1 MKHFLRMA
9 SLTATLSVMTAVSTL
24 PAEAQLRFP
33 GFSSA
38 GQSEG
43 MMIDERGVLTMAP
56 LLERTTP
63 AVVNIAVTT
72 TVRSQAQSNPLL
84 NDPFFRRFFDP
95 DGDGGTSPSPRE
107 RQATSAGSGVIIDAA
122 KGYVLSNHH
131 VIDNADEVNI
141 TLKDGRII
149 TAEVLGS
156 DSKTDIAL
164 LQIDANNLTELSLAN
179 SDDTKVGDYVI
190 AIGNPFGLGQTV
202 TSGIVSALGRA
213 GISRDGYE
221 DFIQTD
227 ASINPGNS
235 GGALINTK
243 GELIGINTAIISR
256 SGSSAGVG
264 FAVPAN
270 MANKVVGQLSKYGE
284 VRRGRIGVVIQDV
297 TTDLADALDLT
308 VSKGALVSQVQEDS
322 PAEKAGIESGDIII
336 AFNGE
341 RIEGSRDIRNAV
353 GFVERGTRN
362 DITYIRDGRRN
373 TVKINVEEAPVDEEE
388 TDTSS
393 SAANDNFTSS
403 REGFNGASLSDIP
416 DDIELNGGNEGVY
429 IQSVERGS
437 KAYNVGLREGDVIR
451 AVNRKKVAD
460 LKAFQRIFDDND
472 GVLAL
477 TVQRGRSQ
485 VFVAIK

>member
-1 MKHFLRMA
+1 MKHLLLTA
-9 SLTATLSVMTAVSTL
+9 SLAAMTAFSAM
-24 PAEAQLRFP
+24 PAQAQLRLP
-33 GFSSA
+33 GFISSSS
-38 GQSEG
+38 SEG
-43 MMIDERGVLTMAP
+43 MVVDERGVLTMAP

-72 TVRSQAQSNPLL
+72 TVRGRSQSNPLL
-84 NDPFFRRFFDP
+84 DDPFFRRFFDP
-95 DGDGGTSPSPRE
+95 DGEGDTAPSPRE
-107 RQATSAGSGVIIDAA
+107 RQATSAGSGVIIDAR

-131 VIDNADEVNI
+131 VIEDADEVNI
-141 TLKDGRII
+141 TLKDGRVV
-149 TAEVLGS
+149 TAQVLGS

-164 LQIDANNLTELSLAN
+164 LQIESSNLTALSLAN

-202 TSGIVSALGRA
+202 TSGIVSALGRG
-213 GISRDGYE
+213 GISADGYE

-270 MANKVVGQLSKYGE
+270 IASKVVDQLSKYGE
-284 VRRGRIGVVIQDV
+284 VRRGRIGVIIQDL
-297 TTDLADALDLT
+297 TADLSDALDLS

-322 PAEKAGIESGDIII
+322 PAEEAGLKSGDIII

-341 RIEGSRDIRNAV
+341 SVEGSRDIRNAV

-373 TVKINVEEAPVDEEE
+373 TVKINVEEAPAEDEE
-388 TDTSS
+388 DG
-393 SAANDNFTSS
+393 SAPSDASNDNFSS
-403 REGFNGASLSDIP
+403 TREGFRGASLSDFP
-416 DDIELNGGNEGVY
+416 DDVEISGGNEGVY
-429 IQSVERGS
+429 IQDVENGS
-437 KAYNVGLREGDVIR
+437 KAYDAGLRGGDVIR
-451 AVNRKKVAD
+451 AVNRKDVAD
-460 LKAFQRIFDDND
+460 LEAFQNIIDDNN

-485 VFVAIK
+485 LFVAIK